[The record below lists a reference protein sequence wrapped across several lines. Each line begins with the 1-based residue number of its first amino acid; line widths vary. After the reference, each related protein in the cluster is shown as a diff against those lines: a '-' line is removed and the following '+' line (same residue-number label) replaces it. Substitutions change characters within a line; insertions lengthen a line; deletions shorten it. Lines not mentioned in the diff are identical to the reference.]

1 VSDPAKL
8 DPRFTLARP
17 DLAAASLEG
26 QVPAAAYRPTTAYRC
41 IAPAAAVRS
50 APDAAV
56 EQCDQLLFGEIFDV
70 LEDDGGWAWGQAR
83 RDGYVGFVAMA
94 QLAPGAPLPTHRIG
108 ALRAYA
114 FAAPDIKST
123 PVGLYSLNALV
134 RVEGEEGRFSR
145 VLDSGWIVTSQLS
158 PVGRF
163 EADPAAVAERFLGAP
178 YQWGG
183 RESLGLDCSGLVQ
196 QALFACGLACPRD
209 SDQQALIG
217 RPIAHGELGRA
228 DLVFW
233 RGHVGM
239 MLDGA
244 RIIHANA
251 RDMAVSIEPL
261 ADALA
266 RIGPASAFRRV
277 GLRA

>member
-1 VSDPAKL
+1 MSDPAKL

-114 FAAPDIKST
+114 FAALACVSLPSAISSHSAVVLVSWISQT
-123 PVGLYSLNALV
+123 FLQLVLLPIIIVGQNIQAAAADA
-134 RVEGEEGRFSR
+134 R
-145 VLDSGWIVTSQLS
+145 SQ
-158 PVGRF
+158 
-163 EADPAAVAERFLGAP
+163 ATYDDAAAVLEEAKQIQAHLEAQDQAIEKILA
-178 YQWGG
+178 
-183 RESLGLDCSGLVQ
+183 SLT
-196 QALFACGLACPRD
+196 AL
-209 SDQQALIG
+209 
-217 RPIAHGELGRA
+217 
-228 DLVFW
+228 
-233 RGHVGM
+233 
-239 MLDGA
+239 
-244 RIIHANA
+244 
-251 RDMAVSIEPL
+251 
-261 ADALA
+261 
-266 RIGPASAFRRV
+266 PAS
-277 GLRA
+277 